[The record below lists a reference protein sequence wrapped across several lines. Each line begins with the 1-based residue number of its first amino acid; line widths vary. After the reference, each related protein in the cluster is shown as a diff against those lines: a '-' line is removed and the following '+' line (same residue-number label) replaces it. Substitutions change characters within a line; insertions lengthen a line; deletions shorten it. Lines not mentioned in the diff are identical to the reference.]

1 MDVYQPVIVPVGEP
15 ETNPHHLVWPEG
27 RQPSVAQ
34 LAATLPEAD
43 GAAREKIKLLR
54 NLAIMHGT
62 GSGDAELKKLHM
74 KMDAHTLNIWDRIQ
88 IRDGQLMSTITH
100 TKYTDAMCAR
110 LCTKMQGFRGN
121 DCIAYSRK
129 WFKTDIDEHL
139 DTCGRDGDVGI
150 SRQATTTTGWGQNYN
165 TDREYK
171 YPGQCVFYGK
181 MFDDGSTT
189 TLGVTNLCTTAEDWL
204 LDKTGVPYPL
214 LSPGPTAAE
223 LKTCTE
229 EGAAGT
235 GTSCVHKDSCQYRH
249 GYAKTN
255 WKDKTRS
262 WRMLTAT
269 GGLAKSGY
277 DTPSASD
284 PQEGMKAAGLMTD
297 GTGAGR
303 WPAQTPATPIQEG
316 RRLMAESN
324 YTRDGHEF
332 ILPNGTHFWAWE

>member
-1 MDVYQPVIVPVGEP
+1 
-15 ETNPHHLVWPEG
+15 
-27 RQPSVAQ
+27 
-34 LAATLPEAD
+34 
-43 GAAREKIKLLR
+43 
-54 NLAIMHGT
+54 
-62 GSGDAELKKLHM
+62 
-74 KMDAHTLNIWDRIQ
+74 
-88 IRDGQLMSTITH
+88 
-100 TKYTDAMCAR
+100 MCAR

-204 LDKTGVPYPL
+204 LDKTGVPYSL
-214 LSPGPTAAE
+214 ASPGPTAAE
-223 LKTCTE
+223 LKTCAE

-235 GTSCVHKDSCQYRH
+235 GTSCVFKDSCQYRH

-269 GGLAKSGY
+269 GGLADSGY
-277 DTPSASD
+277 NAPSASD

-303 WPAQTPATPIQEG
+303 WPAQTPATPIQQG